1 MPLPNPHLPD
11 YRAGMNESGDSL
23 GASFA
28 RFADE
33 IRRAAPTYGA
43 ICEGVAAAPEV
54 LALLDGVPAP
64 QRRPVLLLAA
74 VHHRLLESPE
84 EPLARHYRTITS
96 ESDNSDPVPAFIAF
110 CAKHARALRSTI
122 SNRST
127 QTNDVGR
134 AALIYLALSPIA
146 ADSQAPLGL
155 VDIGTS
161 AGLNLHLDRFTYRF
175 HDEDG
180 GEVRL
185 PGGAPE
191 LDCLVRGA
199 TVDAVLD
206 TSLPRIGNR
215 LGVDP
220 SPIDPRDPEEARW
233 LLACLWPDQ
242 IERVDR
248 LRAALTVAAD
258 HRNEVE
264 ILTGSGVDRVA
275 EGVERARAAGCLP
288 VVVNTWSLTYF
299 SPSDRVNYVE
309 ELDRLGANDDL
320 AWIYLEAPNET
331 PELPW
336 GEVDRNISLSVLRH
350 IHWKG
355 GQCSERTVGIAHP
368 HGRWIEITDR

>member
-1 MPLPNPHLPD
+1 
-11 YRAGMNESGDSL
+11 
-23 GASFA
+23 
-28 RFADE
+28 
-33 IRRAAPTYGA
+33 
-43 ICEGVAAAPEV
+43 
-54 LALLDGVPAP
+54 
-64 QRRPVLLLAA
+64 
-74 VHHRLLESPE
+74 
-84 EPLARHYRTITS
+84 
-96 ESDNSDPVPAFIAF
+96 
-110 CAKHARALRSTI
+110 
-122 SNRST
+122 
-127 QTNDVGR
+127 
-134 AALIYLALSPIA
+134 
-146 ADSQAPLGL
+146 
-155 VDIGTS
+155 
-161 AGLNLHLDRFTYRF
+161 
-175 HDEDG
+175 
-180 GEVRL
+180 
-185 PGGAPE
+185 
-191 LDCLVRGA
+191 VRGA

-299 SPSDRVNYVE
+299 TPSDRVTYVE

-355 GQCSERTVGIAHP
+355 GQRSERTVGIAHP

>member
-1 MPLPNPHLPD
+1 MPLPNPHSPD

-175 HDEDG
+175 HDEGG
-180 GEVRL
+180 GEV
-185 PGGAPE
+185 
-191 LDCLVRGA
+191 
-199 TVDAVLD
+199 
-206 TSLPRIGNR
+206 R

-299 SPSDRVNYVE
+299 TPSDRVTYVE

-355 GQCSERTVGIAHP
+355 GQRSERTVGIAHP